1 MLKLYNS
8 NYTAITI
15 SPLVLI
21 LFLVSRKLRL
31 LAPRVVRSPCSPS
44 FAILPQ
50 HSLAFVRLFRHRRR
64 SQRSLPRRHGSS
76 RFYAKQKAPT
86 SWMLKLYNSN
96 YTAITISPLV
106 LILFLV
112 SRKLRLLAPRVVR
125 SPCSPSFAILPQH
138 SLAFV
143 RLFRHRRRSQR
154 SLPRRHGSSR
164 FYAKQKAP
172 TSWMLFVWRRRGDSN
187 SRAGFPT
194 YALSRGASSPT

>member
-1 MLKLYNS
+1 MLLHYTPKKQMKLQRLYN
-8 NYTAITI
+8 III
-15 SPLVLI
+15 SIHKYLRIKLTLI
-21 LFLVSRKLRL
+21 QYMYIDNI
-31 LAPRVVRSPCSPS
+31 CE
-44 FAILPQ
+44 
-50 HSLAFVRLFRHRRR
+50 
-64 SQRSLPRRHGSS
+64 
-76 RFYAKQKAPT
+76 KQKAPT

-172 TSWMLFVWRRRGDSN
+172 TSWMLFVWRRRGDST
-187 SRAGFPT
+187 SRAGFPPS
-194 YALSRGASSPT
+194 ALSRGASSPT